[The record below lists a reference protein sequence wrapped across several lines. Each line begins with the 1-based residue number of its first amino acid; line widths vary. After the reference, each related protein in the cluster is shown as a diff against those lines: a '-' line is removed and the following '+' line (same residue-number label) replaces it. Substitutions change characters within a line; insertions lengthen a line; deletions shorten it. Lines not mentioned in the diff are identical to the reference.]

1 MASVKNDIALKAA
14 IVELESERIDL
25 EQKVAAMQ
33 EAEEKMS
40 Q

>member
-1 MASVKNDIALKAA
+1 MKAA
-14 IVELESERIDL
+14 IVELESERIGL
-25 EQKVAAMQ
+25 EQNVASMQ